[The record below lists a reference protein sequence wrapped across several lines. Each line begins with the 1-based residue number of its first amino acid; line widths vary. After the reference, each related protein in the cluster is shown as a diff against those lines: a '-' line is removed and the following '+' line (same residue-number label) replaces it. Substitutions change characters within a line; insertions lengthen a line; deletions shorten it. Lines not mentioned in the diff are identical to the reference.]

1 MTRRPLA
8 IACGGATLWG
18 TLDSAAVIG
27 ATGLLI
33 VSGGREIRAGAHGG
47 MARLAHWLADR
58 RGVPV
63 LRYDR
68 RGVGDS
74 EGRPARWPDQRED
87 IAAAL
92 AAFRAQ
98 VPAMR
103 RVVALGLCDS
113 AAALMLHG
121 ADLGIDALV
130 LINPWTFAE
139 DDAAGHSASA
149 LRRRYLARL
158 ASPAALWRLL
168 TGGVNLA
175 RLAGGLKTAIGTD
188 KPDEGPIQALR
199 QGLARF
205 SGEGSILLSAE
216 DRTGQRFADLWGPDP
231 RIQMH
236 PGRSHA
242 LTDDTK
248 AFAWLCERLAEAT
261 ASRH

>member
-8 IACGGATLWG
+8 IACADATLWG
-18 TLDSAAVIG
+18 TLDSASVIG

-33 VSGGREIRAGAHGG
+33 VSGGREIRGGAHGG
-47 MARLAHWLADR
+47 MARLARWLADR
-58 RGVPV
+58 SGVPV
-63 LRYDR
+63 LRFDR

-74 EGRPARWPDQRED
+74 EGRLAPWPDQRED

-92 AAFRAQ
+92 AAFRAE

-113 AAALMLHG
+113 SAALMLHG
-121 ADLGIDALV
+121 ADLGIDAMV
-130 LINPWTFAE
+130 LINPWTFAA
-139 DDAAGHSASA
+139 DDAPGHSASS

-158 ASPAALWRLL
+158 GSPAALWRLL

-175 RLAGGLKTAIGTD
+175 RLAGGLKTAIGGA
-188 KPDEGPIQALR
+188 KPDTGPLAAMR
-199 QGLARF
+199 DGLARF
-205 SGEGSILLSAE
+205 PGEVTILLSAE
-216 DRTGQRFADLWGPDP
+216 DRTGQRFAELWGPDP
-231 RIQMH
+231 RILVH

-242 LTDDTK
+242 LTDDAD
-248 AFAWLCERLAEAT
+248 AFQWLCERLAEAT